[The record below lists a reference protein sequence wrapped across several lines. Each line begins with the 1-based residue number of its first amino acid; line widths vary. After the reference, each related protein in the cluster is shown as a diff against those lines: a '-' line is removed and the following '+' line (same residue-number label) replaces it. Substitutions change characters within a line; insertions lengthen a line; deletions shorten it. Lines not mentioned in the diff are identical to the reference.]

1 MLCMFVCDREK
12 KTETEKESNRET
24 KISERERESNRKRER
39 SIFTVCEP
47 IVWCVHMCWY
57 VCMHVLLL
65 FLIQGLSLKERPI
78 DWGELTGQWALGPL
92 VTHLCLMW
100 NAAYTTVLTFSY
112 DLGMQIHVFILA
124 QILRLT
130 DLYPSP
136 RINF

>member
-1 MLCMFVCDREK
+1 MLCIFVCDREK

-24 KISERERESNRKRER
+24 KTSERESNRERER
-39 SIFTVCEP
+39 SIFMVCELS
-47 IVWCVHMCWY
+47 VCCVRMCWY

-112 DLGMQIHVFILA
+112 VLGMQIYVFILA
-124 QILRLT
+124 QMSLDWAVSLT
-130 DLYPSP
+130 P
-136 RINF
+136 N